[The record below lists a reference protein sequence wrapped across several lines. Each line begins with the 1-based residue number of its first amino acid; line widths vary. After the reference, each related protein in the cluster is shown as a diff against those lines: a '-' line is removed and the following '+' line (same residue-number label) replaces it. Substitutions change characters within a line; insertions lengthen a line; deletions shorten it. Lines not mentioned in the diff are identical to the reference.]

1 MKVAW
6 IGLGNMGGPM
16 AGNLVAAGYTVTGY
30 DPSEQAQR
38 SAAEH
43 GVSVATVLAEAVAG
57 ADVVFTMLPNGRLV
71 SSVLLDADGVLD
83 HLPAGALVVDSST
96 IDIATAR
103 ELHEAVTG
111 RGFRFLDAPV
121 SGGVFG
127 AAAGTLTFMVGGTG
141 ENLEAARPL
150 IEVLAGRVFHAGGP
164 GAGQSA
170 KLANNMMLAINTA
183 GLAEGATLADRLGLD
198 PAVFYQIAEVSSG
211 SSWALKNWYPS
222 PGVVETAAVNH
233 DFNGGFAVSLMRK
246 DVGLALEAGAGA
258 GLDLPYAS
266 RALADL
272 DRLIEAGWSGK
283 DTASMV
289 KLVDGTLPDPGSTA
303 DATAD

>member
-16 AGNLVAAGYTVTGY
+16 AGNLVTAGHTVTGY
-30 DPSEQAQR
+30 DLSEHAR
-38 SAAEH
+38 AAAAEH
-43 GVSVATVLAEAVAG
+43 GVTVGTTVAETVAG
-57 ADVVFTMLPNGRLV
+57 SEVVFTMLPSGKHV
-71 SSVLLDADGVLD
+71 ASVLLDTGGVLD
-83 HLPAGALVVDSST
+83 QLPAGALVIDSST

-103 ELHEAVTG
+103 DLHVKVTE

-127 AAAGTLTFMVGGTG
+127 AAAGTLTFMVGGTD

-150 IEVLAGRVFHAGGP
+150 IEVLAGRIFHAGGP

-183 GLAEGATLADRLGLD
+183 GLAEGATLAARLGLD
-198 PAVFYQIAEVSSG
+198 PKIFHQIAEVSSG

-222 PGVVETAAVNH
+222 PGVVETAAVNN

-246 DVGLALEAGAGA
+246 DVGLALEAGADA

-266 RALADL
+266 RTLADL
-272 DRLIEAGWSGK
+272 DRLIQAGWGGK

-289 KLVDGTLPDPGSTA
+289 KLVDGTLPETTDT
-303 DATAD
+303 D